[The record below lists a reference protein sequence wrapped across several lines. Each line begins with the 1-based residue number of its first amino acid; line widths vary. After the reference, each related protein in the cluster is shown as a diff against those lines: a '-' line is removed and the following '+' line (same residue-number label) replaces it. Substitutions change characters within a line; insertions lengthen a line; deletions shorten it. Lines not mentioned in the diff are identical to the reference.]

1 MYLVKIAWHRP
12 KADCGWLLEQC
23 TGQLRTGGRKLTV
36 AGPGLIH
43 SSAQGPHCCGTQASR
58 LAGRAF
64 APVLSIT
71 YATCTLIPPSV
82 SVTVSRLKWWRSC
95 VLCLS
100 YARLC
105 PDHMDGSQRST
116 APQHT
121 RHARSRR
128 PNEDREVLECGLDRA
143 ASAAIPPRPC
153 SWLHTV
159 LVAYWSMVAAI
170 AHRHNTPHTPCTPII

>member
-1 MYLVKIAWHRP
+1 MNNVLDNCVLEP
-12 KADCGWLLEQC
+12 KSDCGWPGTNTQQCPRTTLL
-23 TGQLRTGGRKLTV
+23 RN
-36 AGPGLIH
+36 PGF
-43 SSAQGPHCCGTQASR
+43 SSRGAR
-58 LAGRAF
+58 VRAR
-64 APVLSIT
+64 AVGNVRDVR
-71 YATCTLIPPSV
+71 ADPSV
-82 SVTVSRLKWWRSC
+82 SVPVSRLKWWGSC

-116 APQHT
+116 APQRT